1 MSSGEDNLLNEL
13 SLIGFDQAF
22 QISSPK
28 TIKPLTKFLVP
39 EVAVRKPAS
48 PASDVWALGVTI
60 LNMRSGISLFPWH
73 IDCPEYFITECVK
86 YFGELPTS
94 WEEPFYDEQGRPTSD
109 KTAGRTRDVCDK
121 IHSLKQ
127 WIRDIW
133 DKPTQSNE
141 NESTPAKP
149 FFVRDEDRSHP
160 RSHDWLSDDI
170 SSIINYDPK
179 TWVI

>member
-1 MSSGEDNLLNEL
+1 MSSGEDILLNEL
-13 SLIGFDQAF
+13 SLIGFDHAF
-22 QISSPK
+22 EISSLK
-28 TIKPLTKFLVP
+28 TIEPLTEFLVP
-39 EVAVRKPAS
+39 EVAVGKPAS

-60 LNMRSGISLFPWH
+60 LNIRSGISLFPWH
-73 IDCPEYFITECVK
+73 VDCPEYFITEWVK

-94 WEEPFYDEQGRPTSD
+94 WEEPFYDEEGRPTSD
-109 KTAGRTRDVCDK
+109 KITGRTRDVCDK

-133 DKPTQSNE
+133 DEPTQSNE
-141 NESTPAKP
+141 NESTPEKP

-179 TWVI
+179 T